1 MSGRGWRVA
10 AVLLSAVSI
19 CLSACADK
27 PALPP
32 IPAELVDAAQVP
44 GFDPVRQWGD
54 APGVVARSAWAE
66 GGLPSPPT
74 PPSGSH
80 GPLNVLAISGGGS
93 NGSFAAG
100 LLTGLT
106 AAGDRPD
113 FHVVTGVSVG
123 ALTAPFAFLGPQY
136 DGALRELCSNLSSGN
151 TFVQKPL
158 LVAYLSDAL
167 ASDQRLASII
177 AKAVDDSVRRAI
189 ADEHRKGRRLFV
201 ATTHVYAGR
210 PVIWDIG
217 AIASSGR
224 PGALHLIHRVLLAS
238 AAAPILL
245 PPVYFEVE
253 AAGQRYH
260 EMHVDGGLTREAFVG
275 PPGLDWVAAADA
287 LGTAES
293 THFYVI
299 RNGRARAEYMVMA
312 PSVLPLGQHAM
323 HQLSQSL
330 GLADLYRIYLRAQQ
344 DHAAFHAAWIGSDF
358 AAPWSDWHDAGYIKA
373 LFDYGYARAVKGDA
387 WHSLPPGVEQGS

>member
-1 MSGRGWRVA
+1 MTRRGRGVA
-10 AVLLSAVSI
+10 LTLLIGANV
-19 CLSACADK
+19 CLSACADR

-32 IPAELVDAAQVP
+32 IPAELVDAALVP
-44 GFDPVRQWGD
+44 GFGAIRQWGD
-54 APGVVARSAWAE
+54 ATGVIAGSAWQDRE
-66 GGLPSPPT
+66 RSSLPT
-74 PPSGSH
+74 PPSGSRES
-80 GPLNVLAISGGGS
+80 LNVLALSGGGS
-93 NGSFAAG
+93 NGSFAVG

-106 AAGDRPD
+106 VAGSRPY

-123 ALTAPFAFLGPQY
+123 ALEAPFAFLGPQY
-136 DGALRELCSNLSSGN
+136 DGALRELLSNLSSGN
-151 TFVQKPL
+151 IFFQKPL
-158 LVAYLSDAL
+158 LVAYFSDAL

-177 AKAVDDSVRRAI
+177 EKAVGDSVMRAI
-189 ADEHRKGRRLFV
+189 AEEHRTGRRLFV

-224 PGALHLIHRVLLAS
+224 PEALHLIHRVLLAS
-238 AAAPILL
+238 ASVPILL

-253 AAGQRYH
+253 AAGRRYH

-344 DHAAFHAAWIGSDF
+344 DRATFHAAWIGSDF
-358 AAPWSDWHDAGYIKA
+358 SAPWSDSYDSGYIKA
-373 LFDYGYARAVKGDA
+373 LFDYGYARAVKGDV
-387 WHSLPPGVEQGS
+387 WHSLPPGVEQGL